1 MKYIAKKFGSLL
13 LTLLLVSFLSFF
25 AFSVI
30 PGDAAKSQLGTEATP
45 ERIEALQKEMG
56 LDRPVLERYASWV
69 TGFFHGDLGTSY
81 SYSMPVGEL
90 IRDKVPITIAITVI
104 AFLMILVVSIPIGI
118 FTAQHAGGHLDRL
131 IMTINQVIM
140 SVPGFFIGIL
150 ITYLFGLI
158 LKWFQPGAYVPI
170 SENFSGF
177 IGYLVAPSAAIA
189 LPRCSMAVKMLRS
202 SVLSQLDADYV
213 RTAYSRGN
221 STRDAPAMIMDE
233 PTYTHT
239 SLDWHDWWASEDA
252 RAYQFIGQDNIYFYC
267 IAQSGM
273 WEALDWNMQ
282 QSCVAANYHILY
294 MGKKASSS
302 SQTPPPLAH
311 EMLEHY
317 TPEQLRAHWLSLG
330 LGEKPVSFSPK
341 AFDLRETGKDKD
353 GNPILARDDKR
364 VIDPALKEGALL
376 TGVFNRLA
384 RSAFYGVAVKE
395 GDEAA
400 YRTGCIPAGE
410 PSEAA
415 RNAAEQAAIAFEQAM
430 HAFELHHALGVCD
443 EFLRAANKRWSDAS
457 KAAKN
462 SGDDTAMNQAL
473 VDAFHELRVATVLM
487 HGIVPTGCELICE
500 HFAID
505 PVAFFSWDNIFKT
518 NDELTAELGEQPG
531 THAIKALPPRF
542 DFFAKH
548 PSQF

>member
-45 ERIEALQKEMG
+45 ERIEALQNEMG
-56 LDRPVLERYASWV
+56 LDQPVLEWYASWV
-69 TGFFHGDLGTSY
+69 TGFFHRDLGTSY

-221 STRDAPAMIMDE
+221 STRRVMYHHVLKNALIPILTMVGNGLGAAMAGSILVELIFQIPGMGTLISNSINSKDFITVQGCVLVCAVVVALMNLLTDLAYAAVDPRIKAQYTAGAKTKKKAAPAAKE
-233 PTYTHT
+233 
-239 SLDWHDWWASEDA
+239 
-252 RAYQFIGQDNIYFYC
+252 
-267 IAQSGM
+267 
-273 WEALDWNMQ
+273 
-282 QSCVAANYHILY
+282 VA
-294 MGKKASSS
+294 
-302 SQTPPPLAH
+302 
-311 EMLEHY
+311 
-317 TPEQLRAHWLSLG
+317 
-330 LGEKPVSFSPK
+330 
-341 AFDLRETGKDKD
+341 
-353 GNPILARDDKR
+353 
-364 VIDPALKEGALL
+364 
-376 TGVFNRLA
+376 
-384 RSAFYGVAVKE
+384 
-395 GDEAA
+395 
-400 YRTGCIPAGE
+400 
-410 PSEAA
+410 
-415 RNAAEQAAIAFEQAM
+415 
-430 HAFELHHALGVCD
+430 
-443 EFLRAANKRWSDAS
+443 
-457 KAAKN
+457 
-462 SGDDTAMNQAL
+462 
-473 VDAFHELRVATVLM
+473 
-487 HGIVPTGCELICE
+487 
-500 HFAID
+500 
-505 PVAFFSWDNIFKT
+505 
-518 NDELTAELGEQPG
+518 
-531 THAIKALPPRF
+531 
-542 DFFAKH
+542 
-548 PSQF
+548 

>member
-189 LPRCSMAVKMLRS
+189 LPRCSTICAATFPEISRL
-202 SVLSQLDADYV
+202 

-221 STRDAPAMIMDE
+221 STRRVMYHHVLKNALIPVLTFWGMTIADIVANSIILEQVFSIPGMGNLLI
-233 PTYTHT
+233 T
-239 SLDWHDWWASEDA
+239 SISNRDYPVVQGILVL
-252 RAYQFIGQDNIYFYC
+252 
-267 IAQSGM
+267 IA
-273 WEALDWNMQ
+273 ALIIIINFVVDL
-282 QSCVAANYHILY
+282 LY
-294 MGKKASSS
+294 G
-302 SQTPPPLAH
+302 
-311 EMLEHY
+311 
-317 TPEQLRAHWLSLG
+317 R
-330 LGEKPVSFSPK
+330 
-341 AFDLRETGKDKD
+341 
-353 GNPILARDDKR
+353 
-364 VIDPALKEGALL
+364 IDP
-376 TGVFNRLA
+376 RI
-384 RSAFYGVAVKE
+384 RVK
-395 GDEAA
+395 D
-400 YRTGCIPAGE
+400 
-410 PSEAA
+410 
-415 RNAAEQAAIAFEQAM
+415 
-430 HAFELHHALGVCD
+430 
-443 EFLRAANKRWSDAS
+443 
-457 KAAKN
+457 
-462 SGDDTAMNQAL
+462 
-473 VDAFHELRVATVLM
+473 
-487 HGIVPTGCELICE
+487 
-500 HFAID
+500 
-505 PVAFFSWDNIFKT
+505 
-518 NDELTAELGEQPG
+518 
-531 THAIKALPPRF
+531 
-542 DFFAKH
+542 
-548 PSQF
+548 

>member
-170 SENFSGF
+170 SENFPVLSV
-177 IGYLVAPSAAIA
+177 ILLHR
-189 LPRCSMAVKMLRS
+189 LPPLHFRAVPWLSKMLRS

-221 STRDAPAMIMDE
+221 STRRVMYHHVLKNALIPVLTFWGMTIADIVANSIILEQVFSIPGMGNLLI
-233 PTYTHT
+233 T
-239 SLDWHDWWASEDA
+239 SISNRDYPVVQGILVL
-252 RAYQFIGQDNIYFYC
+252 
-267 IAQSGM
+267 IA
-273 WEALDWNMQ
+273 ALIIIINFVVDL
-282 QSCVAANYHILY
+282 LY
-294 MGKKASSS
+294 G
-302 SQTPPPLAH
+302 
-311 EMLEHY
+311 
-317 TPEQLRAHWLSLG
+317 R
-330 LGEKPVSFSPK
+330 
-341 AFDLRETGKDKD
+341 
-353 GNPILARDDKR
+353 
-364 VIDPALKEGALL
+364 IDP
-376 TGVFNRLA
+376 RI
-384 RSAFYGVAVKE
+384 RVK
-395 GDEAA
+395 D
-400 YRTGCIPAGE
+400 
-410 PSEAA
+410 
-415 RNAAEQAAIAFEQAM
+415 
-430 HAFELHHALGVCD
+430 
-443 EFLRAANKRWSDAS
+443 
-457 KAAKN
+457 
-462 SGDDTAMNQAL
+462 
-473 VDAFHELRVATVLM
+473 
-487 HGIVPTGCELICE
+487 
-500 HFAID
+500 
-505 PVAFFSWDNIFKT
+505 
-518 NDELTAELGEQPG
+518 
-531 THAIKALPPRF
+531 
-542 DFFAKH
+542 
-548 PSQF
+548 

>member
-56 LDRPVLERYASWV
+56 LDKPVVEQYFVWIYICTFSQVPIPSLKLYYASWV

-221 STRDAPAMIMDE
+221 STRRVMYHHVLKNALIPVLTFWGMTIADIVANSIILEQVFSIPGMGNLLI
-233 PTYTHT
+233 T
-239 SLDWHDWWASEDA
+239 SISNRDYPVVQGILVL
-252 RAYQFIGQDNIYFYC
+252 
-267 IAQSGM
+267 IA
-273 WEALDWNMQ
+273 ALIIIINFVVDL
-282 QSCVAANYHILY
+282 LY
-294 MGKKASSS
+294 G
-302 SQTPPPLAH
+302 
-311 EMLEHY
+311 
-317 TPEQLRAHWLSLG
+317 R
-330 LGEKPVSFSPK
+330 
-341 AFDLRETGKDKD
+341 
-353 GNPILARDDKR
+353 
-364 VIDPALKEGALL
+364 IDP
-376 TGVFNRLA
+376 RI
-384 RSAFYGVAVKE
+384 RVK
-395 GDEAA
+395 D
-400 YRTGCIPAGE
+400 
-410 PSEAA
+410 
-415 RNAAEQAAIAFEQAM
+415 
-430 HAFELHHALGVCD
+430 
-443 EFLRAANKRWSDAS
+443 
-457 KAAKN
+457 
-462 SGDDTAMNQAL
+462 
-473 VDAFHELRVATVLM
+473 
-487 HGIVPTGCELICE
+487 
-500 HFAID
+500 
-505 PVAFFSWDNIFKT
+505 
-518 NDELTAELGEQPG
+518 
-531 THAIKALPPRF
+531 
-542 DFFAKH
+542 
-548 PSQF
+548 